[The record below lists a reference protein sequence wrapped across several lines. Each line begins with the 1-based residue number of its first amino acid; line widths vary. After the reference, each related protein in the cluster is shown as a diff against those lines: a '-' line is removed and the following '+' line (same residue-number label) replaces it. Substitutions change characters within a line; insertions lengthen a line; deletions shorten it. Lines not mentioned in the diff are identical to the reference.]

1 MTISNQELKHLIG
14 QVEAAAAAHQHT
26 AGRIERVAAGGTPPV
41 LFSTDSTTAYAFA
54 PSIETSAYVHSL
66 VPIVN
71 DTMRNDLALISLPGP
86 AQLQHMWAEA
96 WKVPQYRGLGRL
108 FKSRPEEGERV
119 IAWARS
125 LNTDGILGLCA
136 AINTGLGLGS
146 EGLAVGDLSTAT
158 PNSPTEGNDAS
169 AGAGA
174 GSETGAGPGSGYGER
189 AYSPTLPLARI
200 TADLQARTG
209 RAVQWV
215 KGASLGEHRQAV
227 DMVHAAR
234 AAEETLRGQVG
245 IEGNKLCERQA
256 FGEFSTTPVRVLES
270 ITSSRVRLG
279 ALEGLSLPDIAGA
292 QPADLMRLDGVGE
305 KTANQAIAAARAY
318 WQDLV
323 AEQTP
328 RIDYTDKQP
337 CTGYVVAVAKL
348 LAYRDELGALPEV
361 PETAIPAVG
370 ADVPV
375 ALASETEFNFLKVTD
390 VPFVPAIRNLTAD
403 EAWNMYAVRAAD
415 FHALADDRDSFTGD
429 LPDEIVQ
436 RIADVQLRGT
446 VHASLRGYQ
455 AFGTKFA
462 IAQKKV
468 LIGDEMGLGKT
479 MQALAAMVHVADE
492 CAAGEEID
500 DGGKDGQAGDNGVGK
515 LCHALVVCPPSL
527 RLNWQREVEKFTDFE
542 TFVIH
547 GAEKDAL
554 YEAWVA
560 RGGVAIVGYPEV
572 RKNPKFISPDEDV
585 EILVVDE
592 AHRVKNEV
600 SQQSRAV
607 KVMTEIAGNVIYL
620 TGTPLENKVAEFQ
633 TLIKYL
639 APDIDTNTQ
648 RVSEFKQRIAPV
660 YLRRNQSQV
669 LAELPELVE
678 VEDWVEPDEAEHARY
693 RDAVERSHF
702 MDMRCAYAQ
711 RGSQKMERLAEI
723 VADAVDD
730 GGKTIVFTYFRSVLE
745 GVITRLDGTPGVAI
759 FGPVAGGVS
768 PEERQK
774 LIDEFTA
781 APAGAVLVCQVI
793 AAGEGLNIQAANR
806 IVFMEPQLNPAKE
819 AQAIA
824 RAHRMGQI
832 RTVEVH
838 RLLTPDAV
846 DEQLMKRL
854 AAKRELF
861 NQYARDSVTADNAPE
876 AVDVSEQQLIDDV
889 IAAERARLVPTQTLI
904 PENTRPSANTGTEPE
919 SSSAEK
925 KADTK

>member
-14 QVEAAAAAHQHT
+14 QVEAAAAAHQHA

-54 PSIETSAYVHSL
+54 PSVETSAYVHSL

-71 DTMRNDLALISLPGP
+71 DTMRNDLALINLPGP

-136 AINTGLGLGS
+136 AINTGLGLGPEGLGS
-146 EGLAVGDLSTAT
+146 EG
-158 PNSPTEGNDAS
+158 
-169 AGAGA
+169 AG
-174 GSETGAGPGSGYGER
+174 TGYGER

-215 KGASLGEHRQAV
+215 KGASLVEHRQAV
-227 DMVHAAR
+227 DMVQAAR

-245 IEGNKLCERQA
+245 LEGNKLCERQA

-292 QPADLMRLDGVGE
+292 QPADLMRLDGIGE

-492 CAAGEEID
+492 CAAGEGAAGEETD
-500 DGGKDGQAGDNGVGK
+500 DSGKDSQAVENGVGK

-547 GAEKDAL
+547 GPEKDAA

-572 RKNPKFISPDEDV
+572 RKNPKFISPEEDV

-639 APDIDTNTQ
+639 APDIDTDTQ

-711 RGSQKMERLAEI
+711 RGSQKLERLAEI

-745 GVITRLDGTPGVAI
+745 GVIARLDGTPGVAI

-846 DEQLMKRL
+846 DEQLMRRL

-889 IAAERARLVPTQTLI
+889 IAAERARLAPTQTLI

-919 SSSAEK
+919 SSSAER